1 MMSTKSVVDVASLA
15 LPSEWHDHPH
25 FGHVVQFYSS
35 DDFLLNAISRFI
47 GTALV
52 AGDSAVVIATQAHR
66 DGLFRELKA
75 RGIDS
80 AAIAKHGRCVAL
92 DAAETLSKFM
102 RGGHPDR
109 QAFVEIVGGI
119 LTRARA
125 AAIGGNSRIA
135 VFGEM
140 VALLWAEGNSAAA
153 IALEGLWNDLAKTQ
167 SFFLRCAY
175 PISNFQLA
183 EHSESF
189 RKICSQH
196 SSVVPH
202 ESYTALPSEE
212 RRLREITHLQQRA
225 QALENEI
232 AARKHAEHALRLAHD
247 ELEKRVLERT
257 LELREKNLQISKQ
270 AEALEATNRGLRQLS
285 ARLLRVQDEERR
297 RIARDLHDSTGQTL
311 AFLSMNLASLQ
322 AEAERQSPELA
333 KAIVESADIVKQVSG
348 ELRTMSYLLHPP
360 LLDEMGLACAL
371 DWYIVGFGERSG
383 IQVNLQISGELGRL
397 PGDLETAIFRVVQE
411 CLTNI
416 HRHSG
421 SPTATVRLRRD
432 SDGIRLEI
440 EDEGKGIP
448 AEKLS
453 QCVSSGTLGLGLRG
467 MRARIRDFGG
477 EMEIVSPEKGTCI
490 KVTVP
495 IAESA

>member
-189 RKICSQH
+189 LKICSQH

-225 QALENEI
+225 QALENEPV
-232 AARKHAEHALRLAHD
+232 RHW
-247 ELEKRVLERT
+247 
-257 LELREKNLQISKQ
+257 
-270 AEALEATNRGLRQLS
+270 LS
-285 ARLLRVQDEERR
+285 
-297 RIARDLHDSTGQTL
+297 
-311 AFLSMNLASLQ
+311 
-322 AEAERQSPELA
+322 
-333 KAIVESADIVKQVSG
+333 
-348 ELRTMSYLLHPP
+348 
-360 LLDEMGLACAL
+360 
-371 DWYIVGFGERSG
+371 
-383 IQVNLQISGELGRL
+383 
-397 PGDLETAIFRVVQE
+397 
-411 CLTNI
+411 
-416 HRHSG
+416 
-421 SPTATVRLRRD
+421 
-432 SDGIRLEI
+432 
-440 EDEGKGIP
+440 
-448 AEKLS
+448 
-453 QCVSSGTLGLGLRG
+453 
-467 MRARIRDFGG
+467 
-477 EMEIVSPEKGTCI
+477 
-490 KVTVP
+490 
-495 IAESA
+495 